1 MTSPGRWGS
10 GKGNVVTIVGAGSA
24 IGPNRSA
31 RLALTTVIAVLAVA
45 LTQIGA
51 VFGTPH
57 AVADPPQSAD
67 QLLARYT
74 SLSREAETSA
84 EQMHNAQIEYDKQ
97 RGIVAQSKKAA
108 AAAQSSLDRSQVS
121 LNELQTRFDSL
132 VRISYMGGRSNRLYA
147 VLTSNSP
154 QTLLDQM
161 SGLEMVSRRAAA
173 DLSAL
178 KKVRAQTVSD
188 RDAANTAASTATR
201 AVSYA
206 ERVRG
211 DLQKKQAE
219 LQLQA
224 AQIRV
229 IYQSLTGKQLAALA
243 GPRFDFDPA
252 AVPRGTAPAL
262 VAVQAAL
269 TRIGDPYVWGATGP
283 DSFDCSGL
291 MVWAFK
297 QAGKL
302 LPRSSEAQLAG
313 GTPVSRQDLQ
323 PGDLIIYYPDAT
335 HVGMYVGDGYVIHA
349 STFGVPVKVV
359 PIDDAGP
366 YNSARRY

>member
-1 MTSPGRWGS
+1 M
-10 GKGNVVTIVGAGSA
+10 VTAVGAGSTIA
-24 IGPNRSA
+24 ISRSV
-31 RLALTTVIAVLAVA
+31 RLALTTVLTVLAIA
-45 LTQIGA
+45 LTHVGA
-51 VFGTPH
+51 GFGTPE
-57 AVADPPQSAD
+57 ASADPAQSAD

-74 SLSREAETSA
+74 ALSREAETSA

-97 RGIVAQSKKAA
+97 RRAVVASKKAA
-108 AAAQSSLDRSQVS
+108 ADAQASLAGSQVT
-121 LNELQTRFDSL
+121 LNELQSRFDSL
-132 VRISYMGGRSNRLYA
+132 IRVSYMGGRSNRLYA
-147 VLTSNSP
+147 ILTSNSP

-173 DLSAL
+173 ELAAL
-178 KKVRAQTVSD
+178 KKARASTVVA
-188 RDAANTAASTATR
+188 RDAANTAADNATR
-201 AVSYA
+201 AVTEA

-211 DLQKKQAE
+211 DLQSKQAD

-224 AQIRV
+224 AQVRV
-229 IYQSLTGKQLAALA
+229 IYQSMTGKQLAALA

-252 AVPRGTAPAL
+252 AVPRGTAPEL

-291 MVWAFK
+291 MVWAYK
-297 QAGKL
+297 QVGKI

-313 GTPVSRQDLQ
+313 GTAVARGDLK

-359 PIDDAGP
+359 PVDDAGP

>member
-1 MTSPGRWGS
+1 M
-10 GKGNVVTIVGAGSA
+10 VTTVGAGSA
-24 IGPNRSA
+24 IVHNRSV
-31 RLALTTVIAVLAVA
+31 RLALTTVIAVLAIA
-45 LTQIGA
+45 MTPFGA
-51 VFGTPH
+51 VFDSPQ
-57 AVADPPQSAD
+57 AAADPPQSAD
-67 QLLARYT
+67 QLLARYRA
-74 SLSREAETSA
+74 LSREAETST

-97 RGIVAQSKKAA
+97 RQIVGRSKKAA
-108 AAAQSSLDRSQVS
+108 ADAQTSLDRSQVA
-121 LNELQTRFDSL
+121 LNGLQSRFDSL
-132 VRISYMGGRSNRLYA
+132 IRVSYMGGRSNRLYA
-147 VLTSNSP
+147 VLTSDSP
-154 QTLLDQM
+154 QNLLDQM
-161 SGLEMVSRRAAA
+161 SGLEMVSRRTATE
-173 DLSAL
+173 LSAL
-178 KKVRAQTVSD
+178 KQGRAHTVS
-188 RDAANTAASTATR
+188 ALETANSTAAAATR
-201 AVSYA
+201 AVTDA

-224 AQIRV
+224 AQVRV
-229 IYQSLTGKQLAALA
+229 IYQSLTGKELAALA
-243 GPRFDFDPA
+243 GPRIDFDPA
-252 AVPRGTAPAL
+252 SIPRGTAPAL

-291 MVWAFK
+291 MVWSYK
-297 QAGKL
+297 QTGKT

-313 GTPVSRQDLQ
+313 GTPVARPDLQ
-323 PGDLIIYYPDAT
+323 PGDLIIYYSDAS